1 MGKDFAIKAENISKI
16 FKIDKEPKSLSFLKK
31 KQSEQDFYALK
42 NINFEIT
49 KGDSVGLIG
58 RNGSGKSTLLKI
70 LGGITYPS
78 IGKAYLNGSCS
89 IVMDSGIGFHK
100 DLSGYENIFTQ
111 GQIMGLDKQYIK
123 NKLEEIVDFS
133 EIEDF
138 IYTPIK
144 HYSSGMV
151 SRLSFSVIALL
162 SNNILMIDEVLGF
175 GDIGFHQKAIR
186 KMKELHE
193 NGRTI
198 LTISHNLN
206 DIITLSNRILVLR
219 SGELIADGMPSDIIP
234 NYIEEIL
241 LAKYKKESTAQKTIV
256 KNNIIPENETIYGL
270 DEIKL
275 LKLSFTNLD
284 NSTSAIFQVN
294 NKIEIQF
301 SLNVIKAN
309 SYWDFGIIVRDITE
323 NVIFTASVKE
333 NEAILFSEN
342 GIFNGFCYLPA
353 NIFNIG
359 KFFIYPYFSNLVKKE
374 FIPIKD
380 FISFRTESKE
390 NRNNGI
396 NKYLGPCR
404 VNVEWKLEKNRYL

>member
-1 MGKDFAIKAENISKI
+1 MKQDIAIKAENISKI
-16 FKIDKEPKSLSFLKK
+16 FSIDKGPKRLSFFKNHPL
-31 KQSEQDFYALK
+31 EQDFYALK
-42 NINFEIT
+42 DINFEII

-70 LGGITYPS
+70 LGGITYPTT
-78 IGKAYLNGSCS
+78 GKAYLGNSCS
-89 IVMDSGIGFHK
+89 IVMDTGIGFHK

-111 GQIMGLDKQYIK
+111 GQIMGLDKNYIK
-123 NKLEEIVDFS
+123 HKLDEIIDFS

-151 SRLSFSVIALL
+151 SRLSFSVIAML

-193 NGRTI
+193 KGRTI

-219 SGELIADGMPSDIIP
+219 SGKLIADGLPTDIIP

-241 LAKYKKESTAQKTIV
+241 LAKYKKDSAAQKTIV
-256 KNNIIPENETIYGL
+256 KNYLTPESETVYGP
-270 DEIKL
+270 DDMKL
-275 LKLSFTNLD
+275 LKLSFSNQDDLTP
-284 NSTSAIFQVN
+284 AQFQIN
-294 NKIEIQF
+294 NKIEVQF
-301 SLNVIKAN
+301 SLNVLTAN
-309 SYWDFGIIVRDITE
+309 SDWDFGIIIRDITE
-323 NVIFTASVKE
+323 NVIFTASARE
-333 NEAILFSEN
+333 NEAISFSEK

-353 NIFNIG
+353 NIFNLG
-359 KFFIYPYFSNLVKKE
+359 KFFIYPYFANLVKKE

-380 FISFRTESKE
+380 FISFRAISKE
-390 NRNNGI
+390 NKDNGI
-396 NKYLGPCR
+396 NKYIGPCR
-404 VNVEWKLEKNRYL
+404 VNVEWESKKDR

>member
-1 MGKDFAIKAENISKI
+1 MGKNIAIKAENISKI
-16 FKIDKEPKSLSFLKK
+16 FKIDKGPKSLSFLKK
-31 KQSEQDFYALK
+31 DKSEINFYALK
-42 NINFEIT
+42 NINFKISM
-49 KGDSVGLIG
+49 GDAVGLIG

-70 LGGITYPS
+70 LGGITYPTT
-78 IGKAYLNGSCS
+78 GKANINGSCS
-89 IVMDSGIGFHK
+89 IVMESGIGFHK

-111 GQIMGLDKQYIK
+111 GQIMGLSKHYIK
-123 NKLEEIVDFS
+123 NKLDEIINFS

-219 SGELIADGMPSDIIP
+219 AGELIADGIPSDIIP

-241 LAKYKKESTAQKTIV
+241 LAKYKKESTPQKTIV
-256 KNNIIPENETIYGL
+256 KNIITPENENMYGPN
-270 DEIKL
+270 EIKL
-275 LKLSFTNLD
+275 LKLSFAVINNLIP
-284 NSTSAIFQVN
+284 AQFKIN
-294 NKIEIQF
+294 NKIEIHF
-301 SLNVIKAN
+301 SLNIIKAN
-309 SYWDFGIIVRDITE
+309 SDWDFGIIIRDITE
-323 NVIFTASVKE
+323 NVIFTSSIKE
-333 NEAILFSEN
+333 NEDISFSKN
-342 GIFNGFCYLPA
+342 GIYNGFCLLPA
-353 NIFNIG
+353 NIFNVG
-359 KFFIYPYFSNLVKKE
+359 KFFIYPYFANIIKREV
-374 FIPIKD
+374 IPIKD
-380 FISFRTESKE
+380 FISFRTISKE
-390 NRNNGI
+390 NSNNEI
-396 NKYLGPCR
+396 NKYMGPCR
-404 VNVEWKLEKNRYL
+404 IKVEWEPENKL